1 MLVHRSGYLPSEI
14 VSVGMVTNNMSVFG
28 GNPSVV
34 SMKAMSERSKSE
46 AAGPSGPYDMIFLG
60 GESGGCDYACGR
72 NMMQTQELRA
82 RAEQEKTGYDCGYY
96 MPKRMLVPVG
106 WPGPGSTP
114 SHPISALNSVGGIN
128 PSKLACWKAMMEA
141 DYKSCRDGRLTEALP
156 AGKATTAPD
165 SAVVVNALFESTIT
179 KFAET
184 GEVAEVRAAMRNRYL
199 AFQMSAHLLLSPTHT
214 ASIAA
219 ALARIAND
227 HDLGIVFFCAGTAP
241 GHDSNAAYEKVRRQM
256 PREIQTHILQQQSVW
271 ANVAV
276 VSRATAVLATSL
288 HVRIMAF
295 IHGRP
300 RVTIQNQKTQK
311 KRETGA
317 NPGLTSCS
325 FAGKHGH
332 FIRLWEGASDLG
344 VNDSM
349 GELSPKCT
357 GNLAKDVSAAI
368 AMHDS
373 VVAQLQ
379 RRVKLCQIRYIESF
393 SMLASKLN
401 K

>member
-1 MLVHRSGYLPSEI
+1 
-14 VSVGMVTNNMSVFG
+14 
-28 GNPSVV
+28 
-34 SMKAMSERSKSE
+34 
-46 AAGPSGPYDMIFLG
+46 
-60 GESGGCDYACGR
+60 
-72 NMMQTQELRA
+72 MQTQELRA
-82 RAEQEKTGYDCGYY
+82 RAEQEKTGYNCGYY

-114 SHPISALNSVGGIN
+114 SHPISALNSVGGLSRGN
-128 PSKLACWKAMMEA
+128 QSACWKAMMEA
-141 DYKSCRDGRLTEALP
+141 DYKSCRDGRLTKALP
-156 AGKATTAPD
+156 AGEATTAPD
-165 SAVVVNALFESTIT
+165 SAVVVNALFDSTIT

-199 AFQMSAHLLLSPTHT
+199 AFQMSARLLLSPTHT

-241 GHDSNAAYEKVRRQM
+241 GHDNNTAYETVRRQM

-300 RVTIQNQKTQK
+300 RVTIQNQTETQK
-311 KRETGA
+311 KRESGAAA

-349 GELSPKCT
+349 GKLSPICT
-357 GNLAKDVSAAI
+357 GDLAKDVSAAI
-368 AMHDS
+368 VMHDS
-373 VVAQLQ
+373 VVAQLKV
-379 RRVKLCQIRYIESF
+379 RHAPMDPLGSVI
-393 SMLASKLN
+393 
-401 K
+401 